1 MLAEKP
7 QGRLP
12 QGTKEQKGGLE
23 GQSIDK
29 RERKIMEI
37 FGQFSYM
44 FFCKIYFMIENYF
57 FLQYDY
63 GYLLVASN
71 SVMIIRDSRD

>member
-7 QGRLP
+7 QGRSP

-37 FGQFSYM
+37 FGQFS
-44 FFCKIYFMIENYF
+44 
-57 FLQYDY
+57 
-63 GYLLVASN
+63 
-71 SVMIIRDSRD
+71 